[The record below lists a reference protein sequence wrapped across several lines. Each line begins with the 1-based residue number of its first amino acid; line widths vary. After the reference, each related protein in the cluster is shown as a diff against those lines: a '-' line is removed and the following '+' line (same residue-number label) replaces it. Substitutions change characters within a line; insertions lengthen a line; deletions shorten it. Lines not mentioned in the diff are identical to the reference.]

1 MTVGDIA
8 RDRVIT
14 ASPDTSVKSVVES
27 MDEHD
32 IGCIVIEQ
40 HDDPIG
46 LVTDRKL
53 AMQLK
58 DTPDLANHAV
68 KEFMTTGL
76 VTLHRDT
83 GIREAIETLSDAGI
97 RRAPVVD
104 DDDEL
109 AGIVSIDD
117 IAVLLAEEI
126 DELTGVVEL
135 QSPRF

>member
-8 RDRVIT
+8 RDRVVT
-14 ASPDTSVKSVVES
+14 ASPDTTVKSAVES
-27 MDEHD
+27 MDEHEV
-32 IGCIVIEQ
+32 GCLVIEQ
-40 HDDPIG
+40 HEDPIG
-46 LVTDRKL
+46 LVTDRKI

-58 DTPDLANHAV
+58 DTPDLATHQV

-76 VTLHRDT
+76 VTLDET
-83 GIREAIETLSDAGI
+83 QGVKEAIDTMSDAGI

-109 AGIVSIDD
+109 SGIVSVDD
-117 IAVLLAEEI
+117 VAVLLSEEI
-126 DELTGVVEL
+126 DELTGVVEA